1 MSVYLNTFLVL
12 VIGSASNSLFA
23 QQTMR
28 IVVTPTDSV
37 YKWDNGE
44 SSGSI
49 RTFSIQEG
57 TVIYLDK
64 ESRRVSKILPIA
76 GRGSNVGLE
85 TWFYPNGMIE
95 RQGHNG
101 YTTTVDSLK
110 QASSDGH
117 LNNVDK
123 VGWWYYWNESGF
135 LVRKER
141 WNRGKLEETIFFQ
154 TIREPKSTRKQKR

>member
-1 MSVYLNTFLVL
+1 MLVYPNIFLVL
-12 VIGSASNSLFA
+12 MLTAISNLLFS

-28 IVVTPTDSV
+28 IVVTPNDSV
-37 YKWDNGE
+37 YKWDNGQ

-57 TVIYLDK
+57 TVIYLDN
-64 ESRRVSKILPIA
+64 ESKQVSKIIPIA

-85 TWFYPNGMIE
+85 SWFYPNGMIE

-110 QASSDGH
+110 QTSNHGY
-117 LNNVDK
+117 LEYVDK
-123 VGWWYYWNESGF
+123 VGWWYYWNENGF
-135 LVRKER
+135 LLRKEK
-141 WNRGKLEETIFFQ
+141 WDRGKHVGTIFFQ
-154 TIREPKSTRKQKR
+154 TISKPKSTTKQN